1 MREIIRQGLIDLG
14 LESCVRA
21 GASEHLTRYGQ
32 MLLEKNTVMNLT
44 AITEADDVARLHML
58 DCAALLNLSLIH
70 ILCSLSITNC

>member
-32 MLLEKNTVMNLT
+32 MLLEKTP
-44 AITEADDVARLHML
+44 
-58 DCAALLNLSLIH
+58 
-70 ILCSLSITNC
+70 